1 MKSTKRMK
9 KSKKSVPEQVTVR
22 TSEKL
27 KDTPSFKQ
35 VMENIRK
42 ERKKHGKHES
52 KNRTS
57 R

>member
-42 ERKKHGKHES
+42 ERKKHGEHES